1 MKTENAARTKRG
13 GENVSVVPDY
23 LRSQVVEGTRE
34 TEVFLPELIL
44 ALIDASEERNATLE
58 RIADSLEL
66 IAERVE

>member
-1 MKTENAARTKRG
+1 
-13 GENVSVVPDY
+13 VSVVSDY